1 MVVNYINNFIL
12 NNFFIAVADNS
23 SRKIMTSKVYTF
35 CRKQLKGQIKTN
47 GNLSRRD
54 KTLKPLHADRTRVNN
69 FSCSSVAMNWL
80 CLNIRQI
87 ILKSLIIAIANGY
100 TQKKLRA
107 MGGVECSIMMKLKN
121 RKVYKPN
128 RHIGF
133 GGLKW

>member
-12 NNFFIAVADNS
+12 NYFFIAVGDNS

-35 CRKQLKGQIKTN
+35 CRKQSKWRIKTN
-47 GNLSRRD
+47 DSVSKRD
-54 KTLKPLHADRTRVNN
+54 KTLKPLRADCTRVNN
-69 FSCSSVAMNWL
+69 FNCFRVAIKWL

-87 ILKSLIIAIANGY
+87 ILKSLIIAVANGY
-100 TQKKLRA
+100 TQKKLKA
-107 MGGVECSIMMKLKN
+107 MWGVECSIMMKLKN